1 MSGYTLKL
9 RYEQKRKDSLMS
21 HHTLN
26 TTPLGRVDY
35 EWLGVNASVGKLVNQ
50 WSLRQDLVVALSPTT
65 SIGAPAC
72 FNPAL
77 AEIEVSIE
85 KAFGVGITPD
95 QIGEITQRKVQ
106 LKHAMGAGA
115 IYHEALHARL
125 SRWSLEQAAKDLTP
139 RELRFIHAME
149 ESRIEYWGCQF
160 LPKNRALLRACAIE
174 IVLDEIEEQAK
185 NVSKVDAA
193 AFMALL
199 TLARVDAGVLD
210 ARDIVD
216 SVHAIV
222 GEVLSDEVIAK
233 LRAIWKDFQQHDQ
246 HSNALPLYDL
256 TREFLKVLDERKEET
271 GESEGQ
277 EPGEG
282 GTPGQPGEPGTG
294 DGQGRPTPEQVEDFK
309 DFIKKVKQALKDNQE
324 AAGIATQNELDDEI
338 EVEERKEEAEA
349 REQDSKTRNESKDL
363 ADKVFNQDPT
373 STGSH
378 VTGEK
383 TRSRLIETRTPKGEE
398 LAAANRIANA
408 LRKAKYR
415 ERSQTRVASVVP
427 PGRLRSRAFIQGQAL
442 KARGVHTPVEAWR
455 TTKRK
460 TTDDPTLNVGVI
472 VDISGSMKSA
482 MTPMAITAWVMSEAV
497 RRVQG
502 KCAMVYCGQD
512 VFPTLKPGQRLTEVK
527 TYTASDSTE
536 EFDKA
541 FKAIDGAMNLTRAD
555 GAKLLVVVSDGH
567 YRPDQKA
574 HAKKLLRDADKAG
587 VAILWLTFDGK
598 VHEPAE
604 LLNGTAGRVVDLKS
618 TESPTTA
625 SAIIGEA
632 AAKALSAI
640 GSRV

>member
-1 MSGYTLKL
+1 MVQFTY
-9 RYEQKRKDSLMS
+9 RQKRKGSQMS
-21 HHTLN
+21 HHSLN

-35 EWLGVNASVGKLVNQ
+35 AWLGVNASVGKLVNQ
-50 WSLRQDLVVALSPTT
+50 WSLRQDLVVALAERT

-72 FNPAL
+72 FNPAS
-77 AEIEVSIE
+77 AEIEVNIE
-85 KAFGVGITPD
+85 KAFGVGTTPD
-95 QIGEITQRKVQ
+95 QVGELTQRKNQ
-106 LKHAMGAGA
+106 LKHAVGSGA
-115 IYHEALHARL
+115 IYHEALHARV
-125 SRWSLEQAAKDLTP
+125 SRWSLEQAHKDLNA
-139 RELRFIHAME
+139 RELRFINAME

-160 LPKNRALLRACAIE
+160 IPKNRSLLRACAIE
-174 IVLDEIEEQAK
+174 IVMDELDEQAK
-185 NVSKVDAA
+185 NISKVDAA
-193 AFMALL
+193 AFLALL

-210 ARDIVD
+210 SRDIVD
-216 SVHAIV
+216 SVHEIIS
-222 GEVLSDEVIAK
+222 EVLSDDVVAK
-233 LRAIWKDFQQHDQ
+233 LREIWKEFQTHDD
-246 HSNALPLYDL
+246 HANALPLYDL

-271 GESEGQ
+271 GEEEGQ

-282 GTPGQPGEPGTG
+282 GTPGGPGEPGTG
-294 DGQGRPTPEQVEDFK
+294 SGGQPTPEQIEDFK
-309 DFIKKVKQALKDNQE
+309 DFIEKVKQAVKDNQD
-324 AAGIATQNELDDEI
+324 AVGIANQDELDEEMDS
-338 EVEERKEEAEA
+338 EERKEEVEN
-349 REQDSKTRNESKDL
+349 RSQSDKERKERKDL
-363 ADKVFNQDPT
+363 ADKVFNKEPT

-383 TRSRLIETRTPKGEE
+383 TRSRLIETRIPTGDE
-398 LAAANRIANA
+398 LASANRIANA

-415 ERSQTRVASVVP
+415 ERSQTRVTSVVP
-427 PGRLRSRAFIQGQAL
+427 PGRLRSRAFIQGQAQ

-455 TTKRK
+455 STKRK
-460 TTDDPTLNVGVI
+460 TTEDPTLNVGVI

-512 VFPTLKPGQRLTEVK
+512 VFSTLKPGQRLSKVS

-541 FKAIDGAMNLTRAD
+541 FKALDGAMNLTHAD

-567 YRPDQKA
+567 YRPEQKD
-574 HAKKLLRDADKAG
+574 HARKLLRDADKNG

-598 VHEPAE
+598 VSEPSD
-604 LLNGTAGRVVDLKS
+604 LLKGTAGRLVDLKS

>member
-1 MSGYTLKL
+1 
-9 RYEQKRKDSLMS
+9 MS
-21 HHTLN
+21 HHTLDSR
-26 TTPLGRVDY
+26 PVGRVDY
-35 EWLGVNASVGKLVNQ
+35 AWLGVNASVGKLVNQ
-50 WSLRQDLVVALSPTT
+50 WSLRQDLVVALAEVTT
-65 SIGAPAC
+65 IGAPAC
-72 FNPAL
+72 FNPAS
-77 AEIEVSIE
+77 AEIEVSIP
-85 KAFGVGITPD
+85 KAFGVGVSPD
-95 QIGEITQRKVQ
+95 QVGEMTLRKNQ

-210 ARDIVD
+210 ERDIVD
-216 SVHAIV
+216 SVHEIV
-222 GEVLSDEVIAK
+222 KEVLSDEVVAK

-256 TREFLKVLDERKEET
+256 TREFLKVLDERKEES

-282 GTPGQPGEPGTG
+282 GTPGQPGQPGEPGSG
-294 DGQGRPTPEQVEDFK
+294 EGNQPTPEQIEDFK
-309 DFIKKVKQALKDNQE
+309 DFIKKVKQAIKDNQD
-324 AAGIATQNELDDEI
+324 ATGIATQNELDDEI

-349 REQDSKTRNESKDL
+349 REQDAKSRNESKDL
-363 ADKVFNQDPT
+363 ADKVFNQDPS

-415 ERSQTRVASVVP
+415 ERSQTRVTSVVP

-442 KARGVHTPVEAWR
+442 KARGVNTPVEAWR

-472 VDISGSMKSA
+472 VDISGSMKAA

-497 RRVQG
+497 RRVDG

-527 TYTASDSTE
+527 TYTAQDSTE

-541 FKAIDGAMNLTRAD
+541 FKALDGAMNLTRAD

-567 YRPDQKA
+567 YRPDQKD
-574 HAKKLLRDADKAG
+574 HARKLLREADKAG

-598 VHEPAE
+598 VHEPTD
-604 LLNGTAGRVVDLKS
+604 LLNGTAGRLVDLKS

>member
-1 MSGYTLKL
+1 MG
-9 RYEQKRKDSLMS
+9 

-26 TTPLGRVDY
+26 TRPIGRVDY

-50 WSLRQDLVVALSPTT
+50 WSLRQDLVVALAGDTT
-65 SIGAPAC
+65 IGAPAC
-72 FNPAL
+72 FNPAN
-77 AEIEVSIE
+77 AEIEVSIP

-95 QIGEITQRKVQ
+95 QVGEMTLRKNQ

-210 ARDIVD
+210 ERDIVD

-222 GEVLSDEVIAK
+222 KEVLSDEVVAK

-256 TREFLKVLDERKEET
+256 TREFLKVLDERKEES
-271 GESEGQ
+271 GENEGQ

-282 GTPGQPGEPGTG
+282 GTPGQPGQPGEPGSG
-294 DGQGRPTPEQVEDFK
+294 EGNNPTPEQIEDLK
-309 DFIKKVKQALKDNQE
+309 DFIKKVKEAIKENQD
-324 AAGIATQNELDDEI
+324 ATGIATQNELDDEI

-349 REQDSKTRNESKDL
+349 REQDAKSRNESKDL

-373 STGSH
+373 ATGSH
-378 VTGEK
+378 VTKEK
-383 TRSRLIETRTPKGEE
+383 TRSRLIETRTPNGEE

-427 PGRLRSRAFIQGQAL
+427 PGRLRSRAVVQGQAL
-442 KARGVHTPVEAWR
+442 KARGINTPVEAWR

-541 FKAIDGAMNLTRAD
+541 FKALDGAMNLTRAD

-567 YRPDQKA
+567 YRPDMKPLARKA
-574 HAKKLLRDADKAG
+574 LKEADKAG

-598 VHEPAE
+598 VHEPTE
-604 LLNGTAGRVVDLKS
+604 LLEGTAGRVVNLKS

>member
-1 MSGYTLKL
+1 
-9 RYEQKRKDSLMS
+9 
-21 HHTLN
+21 
-26 TTPLGRVDY
+26 
-35 EWLGVNASVGKLVNQ
+35 VNASVGKLVNQ
-50 WSLRQDLVVALSPTT
+50 WSLRQDLVVALAEVTT
-65 SIGAPAC
+65 IGAPAC
-72 FNPAL
+72 FNPAS
-77 AEIEVSIE
+77 AEIEVSIP
-85 KAFGVGITPD
+85 KAFGVGVTPD
-95 QIGEITQRKVQ
+95 QVGELTQRKNQ

-115 IYHEALHARL
+115 IYHEALHARV

-193 AFMALL
+193 AFMTLL

-210 ARDIVD
+210 ERDIVD
-216 SVHAIV
+216 SVHEIV
-222 GEVLSDEVIAK
+222 NEVLSAEVVSK

-294 DGQGRPTPEQVEDFK
+294 EGGQPTPQQIEDFG
-309 DFIKKVKQALKDNQE
+309 DFIKKVKQAIKDNQD
-324 AAGIATQNELDDEI
+324 ATGIATQNELDDEI
-338 EVEERKEEAEA
+338 EVEERKEEVEA
-349 REQDSKTRNESKDL
+349 QGQVNKERDERKDL

-373 STGSH
+373 ATGSH

-383 TRSRLIETRTPKGEE
+383 TRSRLIETRVPTGDE
-398 LAAANRIANA
+398 LASANRIANA

-427 PGRLRSRAFIQGQAL
+427 PGRLRSRAFIQGQAQ
-442 KARGVHTPVEAWR
+442 KARGMNAPVEAWR

-460 TTDDPTLNVGVI
+460 TTEDPTLNVGII

-502 KCAMVYCGQD
+502 KAAMVYCGQD
-512 VFPTLKPGQRLTEVK
+512 VFSTLKPGQRLSKVT
-527 TYTASDSTE
+527 TYSASDSTE

-541 FKAIDGAMNLTRAD
+541 FKALDGAMNLTHAD

-567 YRPDQKA
+567 YRPDQKD
-574 HAKKLLRDADKAG
+574 HARKLLRDADKNG

-598 VHEPAE
+598 VSEPTD

>member
-1 MSGYTLKL
+1 
-9 RYEQKRKDSLMS
+9 MS
-21 HHTLN
+21 HHTLDSR
-26 TTPLGRVDY
+26 PVGRVDY
-35 EWLGVNASVGKLVNQ
+35 AWLGVNASVGKLVNQ
-50 WSLRQDLVVALSPTT
+50 WSLRQDLVVALAEVTT
-65 SIGAPAC
+65 IGAPAC
-72 FNPAL
+72 FNPAS
-77 AEIEVSIE
+77 AEIEVSIP
-85 KAFGVGITPD
+85 KAFGVGVTPD
-95 QIGEITQRKVQ
+95 QVGELTQRKNQ

-115 IYHEALHARL
+115 IYHEALHARV

-193 AFMALL
+193 AFMTLL

-210 ARDIVD
+210 ERDIVD
-216 SVHAIV
+216 SVHEIV
-222 GEVLSDEVIAK
+222 NEVLSAEVVSK

-294 DGQGRPTPEQVEDFK
+294 EGGQPTPQQIEDFG
-309 DFIKKVKQALKDNQE
+309 DFIKKVKQAIKDNQD
-324 AAGIATQNELDDEI
+324 ATGIATQNELDDEI
-338 EVEERKEEAEA
+338 EVEERKEEVEA
-349 REQDSKTRNESKDL
+349 QGQVNKERDERKDL

-373 STGSH
+373 ATGSH

-383 TRSRLIETRTPKGEE
+383 TRSRLIETRVPTGDE
-398 LAAANRIANA
+398 LASANRIANA

-427 PGRLRSRAFIQGQAL
+427 PGRLRSRAFIQGQAQ
-442 KARGVHTPVEAWR
+442 KARGMNAPVEAWR

-460 TTDDPTLNVGVI
+460 TTEDPTLNVGII

-502 KCAMVYCGQD
+502 KAAMVYCGQD
-512 VFPTLKPGQRLTEVK
+512 VFSTLKPGQRLSKVT
-527 TYTASDSTE
+527 TYSASDSTE

-541 FKAIDGAMNLTRAD
+541 FKALDGAMNLTHAD

-567 YRPDQKA
+567 YRPDQKD
-574 HAKKLLRDADKAG
+574 HARKLLRDADKNG

-598 VHEPAE
+598 VSEPTD

>member
-1 MSGYTLKL
+1 
-9 RYEQKRKDSLMS
+9 MS
-21 HHTLN
+21 HHTLDSR
-26 TTPLGRVDY
+26 PVGRVDY
-35 EWLGVNASVGKLVNQ
+35 AWLGVNASVGKLVNQ
-50 WSLRQDLVVALSPTT
+50 WSLRQDLVVALAEETT
-65 SIGAPAC
+65 IGAPAC
-72 FNPAL
+72 FNPAS
-77 AEIEVSIE
+77 AEIEVCIS
-85 KAFGVGITPD
+85 KAFGVGVTPD
-95 QIGEITQRKVQ
+95 QVGELTKRKNQ

-160 LPKNRALLRACAIE
+160 LPQNRALLRACAVE

-210 ARDIVD
+210 ERDIVD
-216 SVHAIV
+216 SVHEIV
-222 GEVLSDEVIAK
+222 AEVLSDEVVNK

-246 HSNALPLYDL
+246 HTNALPLYDL

-277 EPGEG
+277 EQGEG
-282 GTPGQPGEPGTG
+282 GTPGEPGQPGTG
-294 DGQGRPTPEQVEDFK
+294 EGSQPTPQQVEDFK
-309 DFIKKVKQALKDNQE
+309 DFIQKVKKAIKDNQE

-338 EVEERKEEAEA
+338 ESEERKEEAQA
-349 REQDSKTRNESKDL
+349 REQEAKERNESKDL

-378 VTGEK
+378 VSGDR

-415 ERSQTRVASVVP
+415 ERSQTRVSSVVP

-460 TTDDPTLNVGVI
+460 TTEDPTLNVGII
-472 VDISGSMKSA
+472 VDISGSMKAA

-527 TYTASDSTE
+527 TYTAPDSTE

-541 FKAIDGAMNLTRAD
+541 FKAIDGAMNLTHAD
-555 GAKLLVVVSDGH
+555 GAKLLVIVSDGH
-567 YRPDQKA
+567 YRTDQKD
-574 HAKKLLRDADKAG
+574 HARKLLREADKNG

-598 VHEPAE
+598 VSEPRD
-604 LLNGTAGRVVDLKS
+604 LLHGTSGRVVDLKS
-618 TESPTTA
+618 TESPTNA

-632 AAKALSAI
+632 AVKALSAI